1 MVVCFYHEDEEMN
14 TSNDPY
20 DLSNSIEIFHG
31 KDMIPFKIEAEFSPA
46 GDQENAI
53 EKIVSQLKN
62 SQERCILLGVTGS
75 GKTFAMAHIIER
87 LQIPTLILSH
97 NKTLARQLWQEM
109 SSLFPNNAVEY
120 FVSHYD
126 YYQPEAYVPTRD
138 LYIDKELQM
147 NERIEQER
155 FSTVASLVTRSDVV
169 VVGTVSTIYGL
180 NPPETFLQHHV
191 RIFVGQETEPM
202 EIVKELIDLHY
213 GRVTGSDF
221 QRGDIRL
228 RGEILDIW
236 MPSRDDPLR
245 VKFGFEGI
253 EQIQICESV
262 SFEPLDEIEEAWIH
276 PKEFYIT
283 SEDSFERALEEI
295 ENDRDEREK
304 WFKSEGKDL
313 EAHRIV
319 TRTDF
324 DLELLRELGTCKGIE
339 NYSRHFDGRKI
350 GERPYCL
357 FDFMA
362 ACAQSFHGDPE
373 KYLVIMDESHVT
385 LPQLGGMHG
394 GDRSRKSNLI
404 EHGFRLPSAYDN
416 RPLRV
421 DEFQSLIPRMV
432 YVSATPGERELR
444 HLAEVTEQSIPE
456 GLQHVAGGG
465 GAIESNLPKKRSSML
480 ETMEGIDG
488 IVRMEIRPTGLLDP
502 EIEVRSTKGQVQ
514 DLLDEIN
521 ICIKN
526 NHRVLVT
533 VLTIKFAEEVAD
545 YLLRMGIKAHYLH
558 SEIGTIERSEIIKAL
573 RIGHI
578 DVIVGINLLREG
590 LDIPEVSLVA
600 IFDADREGF
609 LRNER
614 SLLQTIGRA
623 ARNEKGRVIL
633 YADSVSKAMEA
644 AIKQTVE
651 RRIRQ
656 QEYNEKNKIIPT
668 TIKKS
673 LPTMGEEIE
682 ELLAGTAGKG
692 NTGGKRFVG
701 SFTGKSKQKQDSDIV
716 KRFGLGVGT
725 WNEHSNDVQESVLS
739 NISQPS
745 WAKAASKVIGIEV
758 EGDNVEDSDQ
768 KIRLVERL
776 QKEMTAAAAR
786 LEFERAAKIRD
797 RIIQLQNEI
806 YN

>member
-1 MVVCFYHEDEEMN
+1 
-14 TSNDPY
+14 
-20 DLSNSIEIFHG
+20 
-31 KDMIPFKIEAEFSPA
+31 
-46 GDQENAI
+46 
-53 EKIVSQLKN
+53 
-62 SQERCILLGVTGS
+62 
-75 GKTFAMAHIIER
+75 
-87 LQIPTLILSH
+87 
-97 NKTLARQLWQEM
+97 
-109 SSLFPNNAVEY
+109 
-120 FVSHYD
+120 
-126 YYQPEAYVPTRD
+126 
-138 LYIDKELQM
+138 
-147 NERIEQER
+147 
-155 FSTVASLVTRSDVV
+155 
-169 VVGTVSTIYGL
+169 
-180 NPPETFLQHHV
+180 
-191 RIFVGQETEPM
+191 
-202 EIVKELIDLHY
+202 
-213 GRVTGSDF
+213 
-221 QRGDIRL
+221 
-228 RGEILDIW
+228 
-236 MPSRDDPLR
+236 
-245 VKFGFEGI
+245 
-253 EQIQICESV
+253 
-262 SFEPLDEIEEAWIH
+262 
-276 PKEFYIT
+276 
-283 SEDSFERALEEI
+283 
-295 ENDRDEREK
+295 
-304 WFKSEGKDL
+304 
-313 EAHRIV
+313 
-319 TRTDF
+319 
-324 DLELLRELGTCKGIE
+324 
-339 NYSRHFDGRKI
+339 
-350 GERPYCL
+350 
-357 FDFMA
+357 
-362 ACAQSFHGDPE
+362 
-373 KYLVIMDESHVT
+373 
-385 LPQLGGMHG
+385 
-394 GDRSRKSNLI
+394 
-404 EHGFRLPSAYDN
+404 
-416 RPLRV
+416 
-421 DEFQSLIPRMV
+421 LIPRMV

-692 NTGGKRFVG
+692 STGGKRFVG

-716 KRFGLGVGT
+716 KRFRLGVGT

-758 EGDNVEDSDQ
+758 EEDNAEDSDQ

-806 YN
+806 SN